1 MLESIR
7 SLLLEEYSLGQWM
20 LVFYLY
26 SFAGWCWEVSLYL
39 VKERRF
45 VNRGFLTGPILP
57 IYGFGALSVL
67 LSCVPVK
74 ENVLLVALVGTLV
87 ASLVEYVTGWAMEA
101 LFHVRYWDYSEQPLN
116 LNGHI
121 CAMSAATWA
130 VFSAMIVCVV
140 HPMLRPTMLK
150 VPPNAALI
158 AACVLTAFCAVDTVF
173 AVRKALDLRRLLES
187 MERYAKEL
195 EALHSGLDSL
205 SSRIGDMVHAFAER
219 VDVKQEELSAG
230 VEHITAARDRVKKL
244 MAEKRIGMEEGA
256 RQRFANFE
264 RILAEVAAYLPDSE
278 LLRNEI
284 EDAKRKYDEQTAL
297 LRDERIRRMRRAEKV
312 LRRNPTAS
320 SYRHSV
326 AFDVLRQRPGKDSN
340 NKAAGA

>member
-1 MLESIR
+1 
-7 SLLLEEYSLGQWM
+7 M

-101 LFHVRYWDYSEQPLN
+101 LFHVRYWDYSDQPLN

-158 AACVLTAFCAVDTVF
+158 VACVLTAFCAVDTVF

-195 EALHSGLDSL
+195 EALHGGLDSL

>member
-1 MLESIR
+1 
-7 SLLLEEYSLGQWM
+7 M

-101 LFHVRYWDYSEQPLN
+101 LFHVRYWDYSDQPLN

-195 EALHSGLDSL
+195 EALHGGLDSL

-219 VDVKQEELSAG
+219 VDVKQEELFAG

>member
-1 MLESIR
+1 
-7 SLLLEEYSLGQWM
+7 M

-101 LFHVRYWDYSEQPLN
+101 LFHVRYWDYSDRPLN

-326 AFDVLRQRPGKDSN
+326 AFDVLRQRPDKDSD

>member
-1 MLESIR
+1 
-7 SLLLEEYSLGQWM
+7 M

-101 LFHVRYWDYSEQPLN
+101 LFHVRYWDYSDQPLN

-195 EALHSGLDSL
+195 EALHGGLDSL